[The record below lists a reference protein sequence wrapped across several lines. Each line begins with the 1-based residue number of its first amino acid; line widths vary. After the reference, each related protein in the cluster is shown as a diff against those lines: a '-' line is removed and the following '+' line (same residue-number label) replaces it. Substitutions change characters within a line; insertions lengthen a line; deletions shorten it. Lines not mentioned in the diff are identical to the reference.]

1 MNLKMKI
8 EGLIE
13 SPSNFFLFFSARV
26 VVLVRLL
33 IFYRKFYFTIKYIGL
48 RQKRDY
54 RQRKHHDYRQ
64 YHPNDF
70 VITREP
76 QVSRLRLLLSEGPK
90 YLG

>member
-1 MNLKMKI
+1 MKT

-13 SPSNFFLFFSARV
+13 SPSNFFLFFFRACCCFGSFIDFSV
-26 VVLVRLL
+26 
-33 IFYRKFYFTIKYIGL
+33 KFYFTIKYIGI

-54 RQRKHHDYRQ
+54 RQRKHHNYRQ
-64 YHPNDF
+64 YHPNDS
-70 VITREP
+70 VTPREP